1 MKKRFIF
8 DENYIK
14 KYAKKDRLKWLI
26 IGLSALVLI
35 IVIIIVI
42 LATRNSE
49 PEPVEPALP
58 TFELK
63 EELTIEA
70 GSPLPEVTDYFNTLE
85 NIDVNEITITYP
97 DEFELSYDT
106 SLCTPEEVEEIY
118 SNEEPNFEEY
128 ECVQN
133 YLLTP
138 ATYGIT
144 IGLQGE
150 EYTVNLIVSDTREP
164 VLILQDVEIYEGD
177 TYELNDFVSS
187 CFDVT
192 SECEITYYTED
203 TDEEGNS
210 IDYSNITEVG
220 DHTIKIVATD
230 DYGNTTEP
238 IETTLT
244 IIEVEG
250 NLYTVTFNSDGG
262 SEITSRRVGE
272 NGSVI
277 KPTDPTREG
286 YTFLGWYLNGEEFD
300 FNTKITSDITLTAR
314 WEEITNEGE
323 GQGGSGSG
331 GGGGSTGPIDVTSVS
346 LNFKT
351 IYLDIGETKTVTAR
365 VYPSNATN
373 RTVTWSSSNNNIA
386 TVSNG
391 NITGVSA
398 GTVTITAT
406 AGGKSASVEVIV
418 SASSGG
424 SCAYGNTTYNTNAV
438 LSVDLTQNGCAIN
451 PNSNPRETLSNS
463 DYVRLM
469 NDLRSIG
476 LTVTS
481 TNFER
486 DVDIQKIR
494 NTSGT
499 GLVGYQIVVSVGIID
514 ADNPYVVMR
523 AQYILRSDG
532 SRQFITNNICKNN
545 ICLNS

>member
-250 NLYTVTFNSDGG
+250 NLYTVTFDSNGG

-523 AQYILRSDG
+523 AEYILRSDG